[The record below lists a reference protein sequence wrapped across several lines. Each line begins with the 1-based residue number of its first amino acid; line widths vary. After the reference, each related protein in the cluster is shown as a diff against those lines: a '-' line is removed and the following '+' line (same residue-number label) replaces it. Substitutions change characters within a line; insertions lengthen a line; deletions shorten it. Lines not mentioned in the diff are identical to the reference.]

1 MKPQVFV
8 GLDVSKQH
16 LDVAVRPQ
24 GRHFVIPNHDRGIK
38 QLIKRLAALTPQL
51 IVLEASGGYEFLV
64 TAALAEAQ
72 LPVALVNP
80 QAVRQFAG
88 AAGKLAKT
96 DKIDAQ
102 VLAHFAEALRPEPRP
117 LPDRVH
123 QVLKAALQRRQQVVK
138 MIGQEENR
146 LEKTF
151 MPTVRRDI
159 QAHLTWLRQRL
170 KELDRDLD
178 DQIRQSPLWQ
188 DRDRLYQSVPGI
200 GPVVSLAVIAQL
212 PELGTLPGK
221 KAPALVGVAPYNR
234 DSGRFRGKRMIRG
247 GRSYL
252 RRMLYMAA
260 VVASRFNPVIRAF
273 YQRLLAAGKPKKLAL
288 TACMRKSTI
297 IQAETI
303 FVLNNGQIVQQG
315 HHGDLLQLKE
325 GLYYRLYANSFIAG
339 VN

>member
-1 MKPQVFV
+1 MNPQVFI

-24 GRHFVIPNHDRGIK
+24 NRHFVTPNDDRGIK
-38 QLIKRLAALTPQL
+38 QLVKRLAALKPQL

-80 QAVRQFAG
+80 QSVRKFAG
-88 AAGKLAKT
+88 ATGKLAKT

-117 LPDRVH
+117 LPDQAQQR
-123 QVLKAALQRRQQVVK
+123 LKAALQRRLQVVK
-138 MIGQEENR
+138 MIGQEKNR

-151 MPTVRRDI
+151 IPAVRQDI
-159 QAHLTWLRQRL
+159 QAHLTWLSQRL
-170 KELDRDLD
+170 EQLDRDLS
-178 DQIRQSPLWQ
+178 DQIRQSPLWR
-188 DRDRLYQSVPGI
+188 DRDRLLRTIPGI
-200 GPVVSLAVIAQL
+200 GPIVSRAVIAQL
-212 PELGTLPGK
+212 PEAGALPGK
-221 KAPALVGVAPYNR
+221 KAVALVGVAPYNR

-260 VVASRFNPVIRAF
+260 VVASRWNPVIRAF

-288 TACMRKSTI
+288 TACMRKL
-297 IQAETI
+297 
-303 FVLNNGQIVQQG
+303 VLILNAMVKHNQPWNQ
-315 HHGDLLQLKE
+315 
-325 GLYYRLYANSFIAG
+325 FINQ
-339 VN
+339 VP

>member
-1 MKPQVFV
+1 MKTQVFV
-8 GLDVSKQH
+8 GLDVSKQK

-24 GRHFVIPNHDRGIK
+24 NRHFVTPNDERGIR
-38 QLIKRLAALTPQL
+38 QLVKRLAPLKPQL

-72 LPVALVNP
+72 LPVVLVNP

-88 AAGKLAKT
+88 ATGKLAKT

-102 VLAHFAEALRPEPRP
+102 VLAHFGEAVRPEPRP
-117 LPDRVH
+117 LPDQAH

-138 MIGQEENR
+138 MIAQEENR

-151 MPTVRRDI
+151 IPTVRQDI
-159 QAHLTWLRQRL
+159 QTHLTWLRQRL
-170 KELDRDLD
+170 ATLDRDLH
-178 DQIRQSPLWQ
+178 DQIRQSPFWR

-200 GPVVSLAVIAQL
+200 GPQVSRAVIAQL
-212 PELGTLPGK
+212 PEIGTLSGK
-221 KAPALVGVAPYNR
+221 KAAALVGLAPYNR

-260 VVASRFNPVIRAF
+260 VVAARYNPVIRAF
-273 YQRLLAAGKPKKLAL
+273 YQRLVAAGKPKKLAL
-288 TACMRKSTI
+288 TACMRKLLLI
-297 IQAETI
+297 
-303 FVLNNGQIVQQG
+303 LNAMAKNNQPWNQ
-315 HHGDLLQLKE
+315 
-325 GLYYRLYANSFIAG
+325 FINQ
-339 VN
+339 VP

>member
-1 MKPQVFV
+1 MKTEVFV
-8 GLDVSKQH
+8 GIDVSKQH

-24 GRHFVIPNHDRGIK
+24 NRHFVTPNDDRGIK
-38 QLIKRLAALTPQL
+38 QLVKRLAALKPQL

-64 TAALAEAQ
+64 TAALAEAHM
-72 LPVALVNP
+72 PVALVNP
-80 QAVRQFAG
+80 QAVRKFAG

-117 LPDRVH
+117 LPDQAH

-151 MPTVRRDI
+151 IPTVRRDI
-159 QAHLTWLRQRL
+159 QVHLAWLRQRL
-170 KELDRDLD
+170 TALNRDLD

-200 GPVVSLAVIAQL
+200 GPVVSLTVIAQL
-212 PELGTLPGK
+212 PEIGTLPGK
-221 KAPALVGVAPYNR
+221 KAAALVGVAPYNR

-260 VVASRFNPVIRAF
+260 VAATRWNPVIRTF
-273 YQRLLAAGKPKKLAL
+273 YQRLVAAGKPKKLAL
-288 TACMRKSTI
+288 TACMRKL
-297 IQAETI
+297 
-303 FVLNNGQIVQQG
+303 VLILNAMVKHNQPWNQ
-315 HHGDLLQLKE
+315 
-325 GLYYRLYANSFIAG
+325 FINQ
-339 VN
+339 VP

>member
-1 MKPQVFV
+1 MISHYKDGNASMNSQIYV

-16 LDVAVRPQ
+16 LDVAVRPHN
-24 GRHFVIPNHDRGIK
+24 RHFVTSNDNRGIK
-38 QLIKRLAALTPQL
+38 SLVKRLAALTPQL

-80 QAVRQFAG
+80 QAVRKFAG

-117 LPDRVH
+117 LPDQAH

-151 MPTVRRDI
+151 IPTVRRDI

-170 KELDRDLD
+170 TALNRDLD

-200 GPVVSLAVIAQL
+200 GPLVSRAVIAQL
-212 PELGTLPGK
+212 PEIGTLPGK
-221 KAPALVGVAPYNR
+221 KAAALVGVAPYNR

-260 VVASRFNPVIRAF
+260 VAATRWNPVIRTF
-273 YQRLLAAGKPKKLAL
+273 YLRLVAAGKPKKLAL
-288 TACMRKSTI
+288 TACMRKLVI
-297 IQAETI
+297 I
-303 FVLNNGQIVQQG
+303 LNAMVKHNQPWNQ
-315 HHGDLLQLKE
+315 
-325 GLYYRLYANSFIAG
+325 FINQ
-339 VN
+339 VP

>member
-1 MKPQVFV
+1 MNTQVFV

-24 GRHFVIPNHDRGIK
+24 NRHFVTPNHDRGIK
-38 QLIKRLAALTPQL
+38 QLVKRLAALKPQL

-72 LPVALVNP
+72 LPVALINP
-80 QAVRQFAG
+80 QAVRKFAG
-88 AAGKLAKT
+88 ATGKLAKT

-102 VLAHFAEALRPEPRP
+102 VLAHFAEALRPEPRS
-117 LPDRVH
+117 LPDQAH

-151 MPTVRRDI
+151 IPAVRQDI
-159 QAHLTWLRQRL
+159 QVHLTWLRRRL
-170 KELDRDLD
+170 EQLERDLD

-200 GPVVSLAVIAQL
+200 GPIVSRAVIAHL

-221 KAPALVGVAPYNR
+221 KAVALVGVAPYNR
-234 DSGRFRGKRMIRG
+234 DSGRLRGKRMIRG
-247 GRSYL
+247 GRSHL

-273 YQRLLAAGKPKKLAL
+273 YQRLRSAGKPPKLAL
-288 TACMRKSTI
+288 TACIRKLVLILNAMVKNNQPWNQFAS
-297 IQAETI
+297 QAP
-303 FVLNNGQIVQQG
+303 
-315 HHGDLLQLKE
+315 
-325 GLYYRLYANSFIAG
+325 
-339 VN
+339 

>member
-1 MKPQVFV
+1 MNSQVFV

-16 LDVAVRPQ
+16 LDVAVRPHN
-24 GRHFVIPNHDRGIK
+24 RHFVTPNNDLGIK
-38 QLIKRLAALTPQL
+38 QLVKRLAALKPQL

-64 TAALAEAQ
+64 TAALAEVQ

-80 QAVRQFAG
+80 QAVRKFAG
-88 AAGKLAKT
+88 ASGKLAKT

-117 LPDRVH
+117 LPDQAH

-151 MPTVRRDI
+151 IPTVRRDI

-170 KELDRDLD
+170 TALNRDLD

-188 DRDRLYQSVPGI
+188 DRDRLFQSVPGI
-200 GPVVSLAVIAQL
+200 GPLVSRAVIAQM
-212 PELGTLPGK
+212 PEIGTLPGK
-221 KAPALVGVAPYNR
+221 KAAALVGVAPYNR

-252 RRMLYMAA
+252 RRMLYIAA

-273 YQRLLAAGKPKKLAL
+273 YQRLVAAGKPKKVAL
-288 TACMRKSTI
+288 TACMRKL
-297 IQAETI
+297 
-303 FVLNNGQIVQQG
+303 VLILNAMVKHNQPWNQ
-315 HHGDLLQLKE
+315 
-325 GLYYRLYANSFIAG
+325 FIAQ
-339 VN
+339 VP

>member
-1 MKPQVFV
+1 MNSQIFI

-16 LDVAVRPQ
+16 LDVAVRPHN
-24 GRHFVIPNHDRGIK
+24 RHFITSNDDHGIK
-38 QLIKRLAALTPQL
+38 QLVKRLAALKPQL

-80 QAVRQFAG
+80 QAVRKFAG

-102 VLAHFAEALRPEPRP
+102 VLAHFAEALRPQPRP
-117 LPDRVH
+117 LPDQAH

-151 MPTVRRDI
+151 IPTVRRDI

-170 KELDRDLD
+170 TALNHDLD
-178 DQIRQSPLWQ
+178 DQIRQSPLWR

-200 GPVVSLAVIAQL
+200 GPVVSRTVIAQL
-212 PELGTLPGK
+212 PEIGTLPGK
-221 KAPALVGVAPYNR
+221 KAAALVGVAPYNR

-260 VVASRFNPVIRAF
+260 VAATRWNPVIRTF
-273 YQRLLAAGKPKKLAL
+273 YQRLVAAGKPKKLAL
-288 TACMRKSTI
+288 TACMRKL
-297 IQAETI
+297 
-303 FVLNNGQIVQQG
+303 VLILNAMVKHNQPWNQ
-315 HHGDLLQLKE
+315 
-325 GLYYRLYANSFIAG
+325 FINQ
-339 VN
+339 VP